1 MDVAVVRLRNPP
13 RDLKPLPIGTSKSLS
28 VGQATYAI
36 GNLFGLTRTLTT
48 RVVSA
53 VERHLPTA
61 EGREIRGVIQ
71 TDAAG
76 NPGNSGGPLLDSSG
90 RLIGINTA
98 IISESGSSAG
108 IGFAIPA
115 DLINRV
121 VPQIIQHGPVLI
133 YGRHR

>member
-1 MDVAVVRLRNPP
+1 MRALVEQLYIV
-13 RDLKPLPIGTSKSLS
+13 LP
-28 VGQATYAI
+28 VGQS
-36 GNLFGLTRTLTT
+36 L
-48 RVVSA
+48 
-53 VERHLPTA
+53 
-61 EGREIRGVIQ
+61 
-71 TDAAG
+71 
-76 NPGNSGGPLLDSSG
+76 LLDSSG

-108 IGFAIPA
+108 IGFAIPV